1 MNLRMVAQVRLG
13 WRDRRGHRRRLFDE
27 IWRMRYIRLWRLLDH
42 AR

>member
-13 WRDRRGHRRRLFDE
+13 RRDWRVHRRRLFDDVR
-27 IWRMRYIRLWRLLDH
+27 RMRYIRLWRLLDH